1 MPGDRQA
8 LTSSLG
14 LPDGLTFSSSLM
26 SKEKKYKCQKSQS
39 MQIALVLPAA
49 AFELV
54 AFVYKRN
61 TLAFCS
67 IVAA

>member
-26 SKEKKYKCQKSQS
+26 SKKYKCQKSQS

-49 AFELV
+49 AFELL
-54 AFVYKRN
+54 AFVNKRN
-61 TLAFCS
+61 RLAFCS